1 MMSVMILTES
11 PPCPTASSRTGFP
24 WTLAALLILT
34 ATLGLGLTLVLRT
47 PAAAQ
52 PAPIA
57 EVVSAGKSWDT
68 FTNTDGTGLYHEI
81 LDAVFGLHNIP
92 VRHEYAASER
102 AQEMVSLGQADMML
116 CADRADP
123 PLVMARMPMYENA
136 FHVFFNRDR
145 IGQWRGPESLRDKMV
160 LSQPG
165 YYSRANFPV
174 PVRLKFVTNGA
185 QALGMIL
192 LGRADFYVDDMA
204 LIGESVRD
212 NTIPFDMDD
221 FDIRQA
227 GVRSYHPLVS
237 ISERGAMIMEL
248 YDQGIRTLHTRG
260 VLKEIYDK
268 WGHPYPDFDSR

>member
-1 MMSVMILTES
+1 M
-11 PPCPTASSRTGFP
+11 TALMVLIP
-24 WTLAALLILT
+24 TLALV
-34 ATLGLGLTLVLRT
+34 LTLALCKS
-47 PAAAQ
+47 AAAQ
-52 PAPIA
+52 PSPITH
-57 EVVSAGKSWDT
+57 VVTAGKSWDT

-81 LDAVFGLHNIP
+81 LDAIFALHSIR
-92 VRHEYAASER
+92 VRHEYASSDR
-102 AQEMVSLGQADMML
+102 AEELVRLGQADMML
-116 CADRADP
+116 CADKAAR
-123 PLVMARMPMYENA
+123 PLVMARMPMYENT

-145 IGQWRGPESLRDKMV
+145 IGEWQGPENLSGKVV

-165 YYSRANFPV
+165 YYSTANFPV

-185 QALGMIL
+185 QALGMVL
-192 LGRADFYVDDMA
+192 LGRADFYVDDMV
-204 LIGESVRD
+204 LIGESIRD

-227 GVRSYHPLVS
+227 GVRSYHPLFS